1 MTDYDWQRMAHDLAT
16 EVMGWEKSH
25 YDCGCWYL
33 EHSPGFA
40 IRGLSGCDDGDCL
53 NLSQCY
59 LWKPWLD
66 LNQAWMLF
74 DALGNECDGVMFE
87 VYSNSD
93 ATHWYAQASAEG
105 HGYDNHKD
113 PAKAIML
120 AVAKASELNLTD
132 YEVEDG

>member
-1 MTDYDWQRMAHDLAT
+1 MTDYDWQRMAHDLAV
-16 EVMGWEKSH
+16 EVLGWEKSH

-66 LNQAWMLF
+66 LNQAWML
-74 DALGNECDGVMFE
+74 AKE
-87 VYSNSD
+87 VPHHVTISD
-93 ATHWYAQASAEG
+93 VGKTNDVEVDDTGFGSKWARHT
-105 HGYDNHKD
+105 D

-120 AVAKASELNLTD
+120 AVAKASDLNITD
-132 YEVEDG
+132 YEVSDE